1 VDVIR
6 SDLSAANSLTY
17 ITTNHVQVSD
27 KYNKLDAEDI
37 YDKMFRDAE
46 KATSNLELVSFQPFR
61 DTADAVSA
69 ITACQE
75 GKVGASLETFL
86 SKKLKKILKKSNG
99 GSTLLA
105 VADKALAVSLKQ
117 EDVLSQIKVV
127 HDDKTAELYRGIRL
141 YMEELLSSGADGDG
155 GVTAGDLHK
164 MQLGLSHSLGR
175 YKLKFSADKVDT
187 MVIQAVG
194 LLDEL
199 DKEINTYAMR
209 VKVSGKLLDCVM
221 SCALRLFCCRLLTT
235 PTINVRCRNGTVG
248 TFLNFRLSVPTM
260 RVTRNSY

>member
-1 VDVIR
+1 MHDSMF
-6 SDLSAANSLTY
+6 SDAAAAAKS
-17 ITTNHVQVSD
+17 
-27 KYNKLDAEDI
+27 
-37 YDKMFRDAE
+37 
-46 KATSNLELVSFQPFR
+46 LELVSFQAFA

-75 GKVGASLETFL
+75 GKVGSSLQHFL
-86 SKKLKKILKKSNG
+86 TKKLKKLLKKSSDNG
-99 GSTLLA
+99 LLA

-117 EDVLSQIKVV
+117 DDVLTDAVKIV
-127 HDDKTAELYRGIRL
+127 HDDKTAELFRGIRC
-141 YMEELLSSGADGDG
+141 YMEELLG
-155 GVTAGDLHK
+155 GPESNITATDLRK

-209 VKVSGKLLDCVM
+209 VKVIFLRVVSKSHSKSTPSHPACVF
-221 SCALRLFCCRLLTT
+221 SLCA
-235 PTINVRCRNGTVG
+235 
-248 TFLNFRLSVPTM
+248 
-260 RVTRNSY
+260 